1 MFRAIPLA
9 ALAAAL
15 VSTAP
20 VQAQPGEAAP
30 QVASRQ
36 PAPIPPGAQPDQVEL
51 EAAIRAHYVVLAAH
65 PLACR
70 KGSVCLKPPK
80 AIRVRNYDCQARGT
94 DSKGGALL
102 YCRVT
107 YVHKGGSFDTVK
119 SPNECIPLRAYEA
132 TTTDNGAN
140 ALAWEFAMVDSEGRC
155 PGGRE

>member
-1 MFRAIPLA
+1 MFRARPLA

-15 VSTAP
+15 VSAAP
-20 VQAQPGEAAP
+20 IQAQPGQAVSPAH
-30 QVASRQ
+30 SRR
-36 PAPIPPGAQPDQVEL
+36 PAPIPPGAQPDPFEL

-80 AIRVRNYDCQARGT
+80 AIRVRNYDCQARGA
-94 DSKGGALL
+94 DSKGGDLL

-132 TTTDNGAN
+132 TTIDDGGN